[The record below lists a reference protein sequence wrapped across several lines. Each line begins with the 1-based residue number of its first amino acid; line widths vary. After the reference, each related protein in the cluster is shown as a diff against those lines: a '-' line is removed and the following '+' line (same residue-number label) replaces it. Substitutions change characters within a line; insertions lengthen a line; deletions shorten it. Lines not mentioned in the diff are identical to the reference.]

1 MRFLG
6 LASKPTDTRGVSPSG
21 RWGNRVCRLIGLVG
35 VVFFLVTAFSPLAPR
50 ANQWLANPPQLVP
63 SDAIVVLGG
72 WVSPS
77 GLLSLESLPRARPL
91 FERAGFEVHTAPS
104 DSLVEADEP
113 ESRLALM
120 RVLVKECLGWLYYR
134 VAGYI

>member
-1 MRFLG
+1 MDQELVMDEEMEPDPKLNEVTNVI
-6 LASKPTDTRGVSPSG
+6 LA
-21 RWGNRVCRLIGLVG
+21 
-35 VVFFLVTAFSPLAPR
+35 
-50 ANQWLANPPQLVP
+50 
-63 SDAIVVLGG
+63 
-72 WVSPS
+72 
-77 GLLSLESLPRARPL
+77 
-91 FERAGFEVHTAPS
+91 AGFEVHTAPS